1 MLSIT
6 YQFLKLFDKEN
17 ERTHYHQ
24 SPYGNVHNTI
34 VYSLQNVKYG
44 CRIKNGLVK

>member
-34 VYSLQNVKYG
+34 VYSLQNDVS
-44 CRIKNGLVK
+44 I